1 MSKAQKY
8 EQQMKY
14 AMCGVIALCAGVVVL
29 GMVWKTAGVG
39 NLAAVGIGFSVSI
52 YSFGNRTIKEL
63 KREIETLKSDA
74 STGSVD
80 PTPPA
85 DEPATDE

>member
-14 AMCGVIALCAGVVVL
+14 AMCGVIAFCAGMVVW
-29 GMVWKTAGVG
+29 GMVWKIPGQF
-39 NLAAVGIGFSVSI
+39 NFAAVGIGFSVSI
-52 YSFGNRTIKEL
+52 YSFGIRTVKEL
-63 KREIETLKSDA
+63 KREIETLKSE
-74 STGSVD
+74 GSAD

-85 DEPATDE
+85 DELATDE